1 MTNELLKT
9 IDTSAIAP
17 ALKIVGFDNVKA
29 RVMLLAIGLQE
40 SRFTHRVQ
48 MGWGPA
54 RGFWQFEKGG
64 GVKGVMKHLTSSARA
79 DALCKWRGV
88 AFESDTI
95 WHALAKDDVLAA
107 GFARLLLLTDP
118 RPLPSLDDADGAWAY
133 YLRNWRPGKPHEK
146 TWANFHKQAREFYEV

>member
-17 ALKIVGFDNVKA
+17 ALKIVGFDNIKA

-48 MGWGPA
+48 MGNGPA
-54 RGFWQFEKGG
+54 RGLWQFEKGG
-64 GVKGVMKHLTSSARA
+64 GVRGVIKHPTSADRC
-79 DALCKWRGV
+79 DALCKIRGV
-88 AFESDTI
+88 VVESDAV
-95 WHALAKDDVLAA
+95 WRALAKDDVLAA

-118 RPLPSLDDADGAWAY
+118 KPLPSVDDTEGAWAY

-146 TWANFHKQAREFYEV
+146 TWAAFHKQAREFYEV